1 MFTRRRLVAGGLA
14 APLLWNARQALADA
28 PRPPSIEE
36 LLRKRTALD
45 VALSPD
51 GSRVAI
57 LREQHDGD
65 KRTAYVL
72 LYRTDDFDAPSVRI
86 TVGDYDVEAVEW
98 ANDERLL
105 IWLSFSKTLV
115 GTPTGLLFSDGFLPI
130 PVKRL
135 MAVGADGKNE
145 VVLFNNRRGALKTD
159 FDLSIVADLLAEDP
173 RAILM
178 QMFDANWDAWA
189 LYRVDVYTGEAT
201 LVERGGKQT
210 DFWFMQNG
218 VPVLRYDSSSRST
231 VSIFARPPGET
242 SWTLVRR
249 YRRNELRQVT
259 ELNIVGATEEPGVLL
274 LSSRAGGEEF
284 RAIRTFDI
292 RTLKAGEVVA
302 HKEGRDLDSV
312 FADELGRRVATGFQ
326 DDRRGYDF
334 ADPTFVGHFRGLNNF
349 FGNEANVTLYD
360 VNRAHT
366 RFLFHVSG
374 PRDSGGY
381 FFYDRERKHLEP
393 LAQGQPWLTQD
404 RLAPM
409 ETLKIRSRDG
419 VELTAYLTV
428 PITPGPHP
436 LVLLPHGGPEVRDTY
451 DFDLYVQTL
460 AAQGWMVLQPNFRG
474 SDGYGRSFA
483 DAGRRRWG
491 NRMQEDLEDAVD
503 HVLATGRVLAGK
515 VAIMG
520 ISYGGYA
527 ALMGA
532 VRKPDLYRCA
542 VSIAGDSDLLLA
554 MRFVKEEDGEDSPAY
569 EYWARSIGDPKTEK
583 ARLIA
588 ESPVTHVDAI
598 KAPILLIH
606 GSADDIVTAESSRV
620 MAQALKKAGKP
631 YEHLE
636 IKGVG
641 HRGWSRDTYKTVL
654 ERTTTFIAKAFA

>member
-218 VPVLRYDSSSRST
+218 VPVLRYD
-231 VSIFARPPGET
+231 FHPARPC
-242 SWTLVRR
+242 
-249 YRRNELRQVT
+249 
-259 ELNIVGATEEPGVLL
+259 
-274 LSSRAGGEEF
+274 
-284 RAIRTFDI
+284 
-292 RTLKAGEVVA
+292 
-302 HKEGRDLDSV
+302 
-312 FADELGRRVATGFQ
+312 
-326 DDRRGYDF
+326 
-334 ADPTFVGHFRGLNNF
+334 
-349 FGNEANVTLYD
+349 
-360 VNRAHT
+360 
-366 RFLFHVSG
+366 RFSHG
-374 PRDSGGY
+374 PPA
-381 FFYDRERKHLEP
+381 KH
-393 LAQGQPWLTQD
+393 
-404 RLAPM
+404 
-409 ETLKIRSRDG
+409 
-419 VELTAYLTV
+419 
-428 PITPGPHP
+428 H
-436 LVLLPHGGPEVRDTY
+436 
-451 DFDLYVQTL
+451 
-460 AAQGWMVLQPNFRG
+460 
-474 SDGYGRSFA
+474 GRS
-483 DAGRRRWG
+483 
-491 NRMQEDLEDAVD
+491 
-503 HVLATGRVLAGK
+503 
-515 VAIMG
+515 
-520 ISYGGYA
+520 
-527 ALMGA
+527 
-532 VRKPDLYRCA
+532 CA
-542 VSIAGDSDLLLA
+542 VTVGMSC
-554 MRFVKEEDGEDSPAY
+554 
-569 EYWARSIGDPKTEK
+569 AR
-583 ARLIA
+583 
-588 ESPVTHVDAI
+588 
-598 KAPILLIH
+598 
-606 GSADDIVTAESSRV
+606 
-620 MAQALKKAGKP
+620 
-631 YEHLE
+631 
-636 IKGVG
+636 
-641 HRGWSRDTYKTVL
+641 
-654 ERTTTFIAKAFA
+654 